1 MVQAM
6 KARVG
11 NPLRKLVLIKLAD
24 NASDTGECW
33 PAVATIAYE
42 CEISSRSVQT
52 HIRQLVKDGFV
63 RVEER
68 RDSSGVNRSNIY
80 HLTFNNE
87 GENPAPY
94 QKQAQKQGAGA
105 APYGENGAG
114 WEGEGAAP
122 PGANG
127 AGGEGAGDSP
137 RISQL
142 LDPVNEPI
150 DPPLPPRGKVSRKN
164 KITEYSPEFE
174 NAWAAYPR
182 RAGVQDKAGAFKAW
196 SARIREGVSIR
207 EMLDGT
213 KRYADF
219 VVATGAAG
227 TQFVKQ
233 AKTFYGPSNFFLEA
247 WEKPELQRTRPGE
260 ISVPDTSTPAGFR
273 G

>member
-1 MVQAM
+1 MSMSLMVQAM

-42 CEISSRSVQT
+42 CKISSRSVQT

-105 APYGENGAG
+105 APYGANGAG
-114 WEGEGAAP
+114 WEGE
-122 PGANG
+122 
-127 AGGEGAGDSP
+127 GDSP

-142 LDPVNEPI
+142 LDPVKKPKTPLNPPKGNLAKTKFDPLAVELPDWLSCALWVEWVEYRKALRKPI
-150 DPPLPPRGKVSRKN
+150 KTP
-164 KITEYSPEFE
+164 
-174 NAWAAYPR
+174 
-182 RAGVQDKAGAFKAW
+182 QGAK
-196 SARIREGVSIR
+196 GSIR
-207 EMLDGT
+207 ELE
-213 KRYADF
+213 RYRSQGIPPE
-219 VVATGAAG
+219 VVIRHSIAREYQGL
-227 TQFVKQ
+227 
-233 AKTFYGPSNFFLEA
+233 YPPSNFNMA
-247 WEKPELQRTRPGE
+247 QTSRPDITSVSKPDSS
-260 ISVPDTSTPAGFR
+260 IPDGFT

>member
-1 MVQAM
+1 MSLMVQAM

-24 NASDTGECW
+24 NASDSGECW

-94 QKQAQKQGAGA
+94 QNHAPKQGAGA
-105 APYGENGAG
+105 APYGANGAG
-114 WEGEGAAP
+114 GEGEGAAP

-127 AGGEGAGDSP
+127 AGGEGAGAAP

-142 LDPVNEPI
+142 LEPVKEPNTPLNPPKGNLAKTKFDPLTVELPDWLPFPLWVEWVEYRKALRKPI
-150 DPPLPPRGKVSRKN
+150 KTP
-164 KITEYSPEFE
+164 
-174 NAWAAYPR
+174 
-182 RAGVQDKAGAFKAW
+182 QGAK
-196 SARIREGVSIR
+196 GSIR
-207 EMLDGT
+207 ELEKYRSQGIAPEVVIGHSIAREYQGLYAPNNFNLAQTGRPDITTISKPDSKIPDG
-213 KRYADF
+213 F
-219 VVATGAAG
+219 TG
-227 TQFVKQ
+227 
-233 AKTFYGPSNFFLEA
+233 
-247 WEKPELQRTRPGE
+247 
-260 ISVPDTSTPAGFR
+260 
-273 G
+273 

>member
-1 MVQAM
+1 MSMSLMVQAM

-24 NASDTGECW
+24 NASDSGECW

-105 APYGENGAG
+105 APPGVNGAE
-114 WEGEGAAP
+114 WEGAGAAP

-127 AGGEGAGDSP
+127 AGGEGAGAAP

-142 LDPVNEPI
+142 LDPVKEPKTPLNPPMGNLAKTKF
-150 DPPLPPRGKVSRKN
+150 DPLTVELPDWLSRSLWVEWV
-164 KITEYSPEFE
+164 EY
-174 NAWAAYPR
+174 R
-182 RAGVQDKAGAFKAW
+182 KALRKPIKTPQGAK
-196 SARIREGVSIR
+196 GSIR
-207 EMLDGT
+207 E
-213 KRYADF
+213 
-219 VVATGAAG
+219 
-227 TQFVKQ
+227 
-233 AKTFYGPSNFFLEA
+233 LE
-247 WEKPELQRTRPGE
+247 KYRSQGIGPELVISHSIAREYQGLYPPNNFNQTQANRSE
-260 ISVPDTSTPAGFR
+260 INAVSQPDSSVPDGFR

>member
-1 MVQAM
+1 MSMSLMVQAM

-94 QKQAQKQGAGA
+94 QKQARKQGAGA
-105 APYGENGAG
+105 APYGANGAG

-142 LDPVNEPI
+142 LDPVKEPKTPLN
-150 DPPLPPRGKVSRKN
+150 PPKGNL
-164 KITEYSPEFE
+164 
-174 NAWAAYPR
+174 
-182 RAGVQDKAGAFKAW
+182 
-196 SARIREGVSIR
+196 
-207 EMLDGT
+207 
-213 KRYADF
+213 
-219 VVATGAAG
+219 
-227 TQFVKQ
+227 
-233 AKTFYGPSNFFLEA
+233 AKTKFDPLAVELPDWLSCALWVEWVEYRKALRKPIKTPQGAKGSIMELERYRSQGIPPEAVIRHSIAREYQGLYPPSNFNMA
-247 WEKPELQRTRPGE
+247 QTSRPDITSVSKPDSS
-260 ISVPDTSTPAGFR
+260 IPDGFT